1 MLAYMTL
8 LGYQEE
14 QVLRRVLRLGRF
26 DRRCWHVVFAVG
38 LEMVPKRQD
47 LRQLGL
53 LDLIDRIATQQQ
65 VK

>member
-8 LGYQEE
+8 LRYQEE

-26 DRRCWHVVFAVG
+26 DRLCWHVVFAVG
-38 LEMVPKRQD
+38 LEMAPKKQD

>member
-53 LDLIDRIATQQQ
+53 LDLIDRIATTGRLR
-65 VK
+65 